1 MNLNKLTKILVI
13 VASLLAV
20 VFWATIAFSS
30 EAEGGMITPMI
41 YVAFVVLAVA
51 IALVV
56 LYTVKNLASKKGEL
70 KRTFISVGA
79 FLGVIL
85 VAFLLADSTPVTV
98 GGEEFSST
106 TSKESSVAS
115 TESSITSSVSSIT
128 TSTSVSSETSL
139 FPQDAVNNIPATANN
154 ANTFFIFFVCFLK
167 LSTQM

>member
-30 EAEGGMITPMI
+30 EEEGGMITPMI

-51 IALVV
+51 IILVL
-56 LYTVKNLASKKGEL
+56 LYTFKNLAAKKGEL
-70 KRTFISVGA
+70 KRTFVSVGA

-85 VAFLLADSTPVTV
+85 VAFLLADSTPITV

-106 TSKESSVAS
+106 TSKMVS
-115 TESSITSSVSSIT
+115 TG
-128 TSTSVSSETSL
+128 L
-139 FPQDAVNNIPATANN
+139 
-154 ANTFFIFFVCFLK
+154 NTFYIVAVVAIGLMFFTGYNRIK
-167 LSTQM
+167 K